1 MKKLSK
7 FQGGYSA
14 LMLMAGLA
22 VVAITQVGAA
32 KYSVN
37 TAQRTEGIT
46 AGATVGEINRAV
58 STYVFNYGANILGNT
73 AIALPAGGNVTN
85 SRSPSVAD
93 LQALV
98 GLNGNT
104 PATAKNGGSYVV
116 AIQNGPAGCLGLTC
130 NLQFQTY
137 VDRAFTDDS
146 GGYYGRMLEAAIA
159 SNPGDV
165 GVSQPDAPALV
176 RGPNWTFANP
186 LGATS
191 GVLMAV
197 GGTGASVY
205 AQFVRVN
212 DTRDPDLKGKLSVVG
227 DVATN
232 GSMSAVGDISTAG
245 GRAKL
250 RSDGWVQGN
259 SGLYSPTG
267 SAYLGGDV
275 SAGGGSATLG
285 TDGFVSG
292 SSGFYSK
299 SGVVYVGA
307 GVYTGGEVS
316 GAGGFA
322 KLQSDGNILA
332 RGGKVILAPGG
343 AATSGVSCG
352 DPGQISTDSTG
363 GMLNCTGGLWSAVS
377 GAPAGTLC
385 GSINRNW
392 YNQWL
397 DFGAGTCQG
406 KALISYNSVSQWVPG
421 SPGGESCDRE
431 GSNCVTYPP
440 TPGYWTTSNT
450 PFSNCPAGYSFK
462 MTGHTNYGGVSGDD
476 LFSCMKV

>member
-7 FQGGYSA
+7 IQGGYSA
-14 LMLMAGLA
+14 LALLAGLSI
-22 VVAITQVGAA
+22 VAITQVGAA
-32 KYSVN
+32 KYAIN
-37 TAQRTEGIT
+37 TAQRSEGT
-46 AGATVGEINRAV
+46 VAGATVGEINRAV
-58 STYVFNYGANILGNT
+58 ATYVFNFGANILGNT
-73 AIALPAGGNVTN
+73 AIPLPAGGSVVNP
-85 SRSPSVAD
+85 RSPSVAD

-146 GGYYGRMLEAAIA
+146 GNYYGRMLEAAIA

-165 GVSQPDAPALV
+165 GVSQPDTPTLV

-205 AQFVRVN
+205 AHFVRVN

-275 SAGGGSATLG
+275 SAGGSLAAGGDVTSFGVVRATQIQA
-285 TDGFVSG
+285 
-292 SSGFYSK
+292 SSG
-299 SGVVYVGA
+299 
-307 GVYTGGEVS
+307 
-316 GAGGFA
+316 A
-322 KLQSDGNILA
+322 KLGSDGN
-332 RGGKVILAPGG
+332 VTAPGG
-343 AATSGVSCG
+343 TLKLAVGGTAYAGWGCG
-352 DPGQISTDSTG
+352 TTGQITT
-363 GMLNCTGGLWSAVS
+363 
-377 GAPAGTLC
+377 AP
-385 GSINRNW
+385 
-392 YNQWL
+392 
-397 DFGAGTCQG
+397 
-406 KALISYNSVSQWVPG
+406 
-421 SPGGESCDRE
+421 
-431 GSNCVTYPP
+431 
-440 TPGYWTTSNT
+440 
-450 PFSNCPAGYSFK
+450 
-462 MTGHTNYGGVSGDD
+462 SGDV
-476 LFSCMKV
+476 LSCMGGIWSTASSSDAPVPAACSCKTGLRCCQYKTK